1 MEQQEATMNKLADR
15 IQDNMSKL
23 KIFSLFID
31 NGECGDD
38 LTMSLG
44 ARAGIGKILY
54 EISNDLC
61 DIED

>member
-1 MEQQEATMNKLADR
+1 MNKLADR